1 MFGRRKPRPAK
12 EATFSGWLEKDV
24 RFLAIHFA
32 KEGALLA
39 CEIRGI
45 THSTQFCGE
54 AFSSAV
60 RNSRLD
66 RDFYNKYALA
76 FDDPPANEDS
86 HLLAVH
92 DHELVGFTDYPRAR
106 MRCDVRVGKLDQ
118 IKEGNL
124 GWLRVT
130 GEMSGGETD
139 DYKPMIKAHFNVQT
153 VEQVIDLRRTMQA
166 ALSSRGSAWINFIL
180 YPIENADEWAASLM
194 RDGVSK
200 SINIRTVFA
209 TANVGRV
216 SFE

>member
-12 EATFSGWLEKDV
+12 EATFSGWLEEDV

-32 KEGALLA
+32 KEGAHLS
-39 CEIRGI
+39 CEISGI

-66 RDFYNKYALA
+66 RDFYNKHALA

-106 MRCDVRVGKLDQ
+106 MRCHFGVGKLEQ

-124 GWLRVT
+124 GRLCVS
-130 GEMSGGETD
+130 GEMSGGDTD
-139 DYKPMIKAHFNVQT
+139 DYKPMIEAHFKVQT

-166 ALSSRGSAWINFIL
+166 ALSGRGSAWINFIL
-180 YPIENADEWAASLM
+180 DPIENADEWAASLM
-194 RDGVSK
+194 RDGYSN
-200 SINIRTVFA
+200 SINIKSVFA
-209 TANVGRV
+209 GTNVGRV